1 MEPPPQAPTPKMTAL
16 TWLAAL
22 LLGAVIAS
30 IAVSVISAASLRE
43 AVEANTAAMVEIEQ
57 GRRQPTVLHSYGD
70 ECDDR
75 GGSQVYVP
83 FQSLRACDAT
93 PPNYTEWKTANPSGS
108 YSEWQVDTVGRSN
121 QSFSIPHDRDWND
134 EFSEA
139 YNWSPDN

>member
-1 MEPPPQAPTPKMTAL
+1 METPPQAPTPTPTPKMTAL

-22 LLGAVIAS
+22 LLGAVVAS

-43 AVEANTAAMVEIEQ
+43 AVEANTAAMREIAQ

-83 FQSLRACDAT
+83 FQSLRACDAGL
-93 PPNYTEWKTANPSGS
+93 TA
-108 YSEWQVDTVGRSN
+108 
-121 QSFSIPHDRDWND
+121 SFSIPHDRDWND
-134 EFSEA
+134 EYGEA
-139 YNWSPDN
+139 YGWSPSG

>member
-1 MEPPPQAPTPKMTAL
+1 MKTKTLMK
-16 TWLAAL
+16 LAVVL
-22 LLGAVIAS
+22 LLGILASAVLLYS
-30 IAVSVISAASLRE
+30 ELVGVEESVQEVKVS
-43 AVEANTAAMVEIEQ
+43 VEANTAAMREIEQ
-57 GRRQPTVLHSYGD
+57 GRRQPTVLHSYAD
-70 ECDDR
+70 ECDDL

-93 PPNYTEWKTANPSGS
+93 PPSYTEWKAANPSGS
-108 YSEWQVDTVGRSN
+108 YSEWQDDTVGRSN

>member
-1 MEPPPQAPTPKMTAL
+1 MEPPPQAPTPTPTPKMTAL

-22 LLGAVIAS
+22 LLGAVVAS

-83 FQSLRACDAT
+83 FQSLRACDA
-93 PPNYTEWKTANPSGS
+93 
-108 YSEWQVDTVGRSN
+108 GRLD
-121 QSFSIPHDRDWND
+121 SFSIPHDRDWND
-134 EFSEA
+134 EYGEA

>member
-1 MEPPPQAPTPKMTAL
+1 METPPEAPAPTPAPEAPAPTPAPEAPAPKLTAL

-22 LLGAVIAS
+22 LLVAVAAS

-43 AVEANTAAMVEIEQ
+43 AVEANTAAMREIAES
-57 GRRQPTVLHSYGD
+57 RRPPTVLHSYGD

-75 GGSQVYVP
+75 GGDQVYVP
-83 FQSLRACDAT
+83 FQSLRACDA
-93 PPNYTEWKTANPSGS
+93 GS
-108 YSEWQVDTVGRSN
+108 SD
-121 QSFSIPHDRDWND
+121 SFSIPHDRDWND

>member
-1 MEPPPQAPTPKMTAL
+1 METETPQQNATPPTRTVAVPKMTAV

-22 LLGAVIAS
+22 LLVAVVAA
-30 IAVSVISAASLRE
+30 IAVSIMNTMSLRE
-43 AVEANTAAMVEIEQ
+43 AVEANTAAMREIEQ

-83 FQSLRACDAT
+83 FQSLRACDA
-93 PPNYTEWKTANPSGS
+93 
-108 YSEWQVDTVGRSN
+108 GRLD
-121 QSFSIPHDRDWND
+121 SFSIPHDRDWND